1 MPLYRRIPKRGF
13 NNKRFRTDYN
23 IVNVEKLNGFA
34 EGDVVDQESLIKSG
48 VLSKRK
54 AGLRI
59 LGSGELNVKLTVEA
73 DGFSKSAREK
83 IENLSGECKVIN

>member
-1 MPLYRRIPKRGF
+1 MPKRGF

-23 IVNVEKLNGFA
+23 IVNVEKFNGFS
-34 EGDVVDQESLIKSG
+34 EGDVVNQEFLIKNG

-59 LGSGELNVKLTVEA
+59 LGNGELNVKLTIEA
-73 DGFSKSAREK
+73 DGFSKTAREK
-83 IENLSGECKVIN
+83 IEKLSGECKVIS